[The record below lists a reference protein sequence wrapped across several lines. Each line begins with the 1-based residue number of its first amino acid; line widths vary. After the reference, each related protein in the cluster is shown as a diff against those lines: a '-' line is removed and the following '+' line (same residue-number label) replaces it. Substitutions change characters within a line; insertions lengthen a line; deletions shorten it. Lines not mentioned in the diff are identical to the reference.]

1 LTYRFSA
8 ALLAAS
14 VAVPSAAMAAN
25 APQYPTK
32 AVRLIVPFAP
42 GGSTDIMG
50 RILGQK
56 LGEMWGQQVVVDN
69 RAGGGT
75 IIGTEMAATAP
86 PDGYTIL
93 LANIALAL
101 NPGLHAKL
109 PFDPV
114 KDLAPVTLIATQAT
128 ALAATPSLAASSVK
142 DLIALAKS
150 KSEGL
155 AFGSSGTGGVGH
167 IAGEMFRSAA
177 GGRFIHVP
185 YKGGGPAAIDLMAGQ
200 IPIAFISLP
209 TVMTYYKAGKLKVL
223 AITDSKRSA
232 AAPEIPTIGETLPG
246 YAVNNWIGLLAP
258 AGTPKAILE
267 KLHADTVKAIRLP
280 DAKEKLSGQG
290 FDIQGSSSGEF
301 GAMIRGDI
309 AKYTK
314 VIRAAGIKDN

>member
-150 KSEGL
+150 KPDGL

-167 IAGEMFRSAA
+167 IAGEMFRSAG

-290 FDIQGSSSGEF
+290 FDIQGSSAGEF